1 MSNANHNY
9 GRQSETAA
17 VAHLRRLGY
26 AILHR
31 NYRTPYGEIDIVA
44 EHKGVTVFIEVKA
57 RKSMRYGS
65 PRFAVTTEKQRKI
78 SMVALAY
85 LKKHRALDIPARFDV
100 VTVQQTGHAPAID
113 VIPNAFDLA
122 YG

>member
-1 MSNANHNY
+1 MAD
-9 GRQSETAA
+9 RARPPRWT
-17 VAHLRRLGY
+17 HLRRLGY

-65 PRFAVTTEKQRKI
+65 PRLAVTAEKQRKI